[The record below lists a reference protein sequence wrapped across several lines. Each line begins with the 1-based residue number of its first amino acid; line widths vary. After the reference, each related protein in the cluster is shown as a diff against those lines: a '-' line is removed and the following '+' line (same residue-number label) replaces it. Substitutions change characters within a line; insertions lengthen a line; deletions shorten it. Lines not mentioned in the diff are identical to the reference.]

1 MDKFVVRGGNALS
14 GTVRVSGAKNATLEL
29 LPAALLAPGVYT
41 FANTP
46 NIRDVWTMSRLL
58 CSMGA
63 HAELNDG
70 QLFLDTREITS
81 QEAPYEHVKKMRA
94 SIHVLGPLVAR
105 YGYAKVS
112 LPGGCAWGPRPV
124 DLHLKGLERLG
135 AEIELDGGY
144 IIARAKRLKGN
155 TITLDVSSVGA
166 TFNLMAAATLA
177 EGKTVIVNAA
187 MEPEVTAAGRLL
199 QKMGANIE
207 GLGTSRIVVEGVT
220 NLKPTNETTIP
231 DRIEAGTLLVAAAM
245 TRGKMTLQG
254 VNPYHLAFVIER
266 LEEAGCE
273 IEVNADEIT
282 LQAPEKLNPV
292 SVTTAI
298 YPGFPT
304 DMQAQWTAMMACAE
318 GTSMIT
324 DRIYH
329 DRFSH
334 IPELARLGC
343 DVRVHENTAT
353 VSGGKSLKGAT
364 VMSTDLRGSVA
375 MVMAGLVA
383 EGETDV
389 LRVYHLDR
397 GYERLEEKLRSL
409 GADIERVKTEEM

>member
-1 MDKFVVRGGNALS
+1 MDKFVVRGGNKLS

-29 LPAALLAPGVYT
+29 MPAALLAPGVYT
-41 FANTP
+41 FTNTP
-46 NIRDVWTMSRLL
+46 NIRDVWTMSRLMN
-58 CSMGA
+58 SMGV

-70 QLFLDTREITS
+70 ALFLDTRELTS

-124 DLHLKGLERLG
+124 DLHLRGLERLG
-135 AEIELDGGY
+135 ADIELEGGY
-144 IIARAKRLKGN
+144 IVARAKRLKGS

-177 EGKTVIVNAA
+177 EGTTEIVNAA

-199 QKMGANIE
+199 RKMGANID
-207 GLGTSRIVVEGVT
+207 GLGTSRIIVEGVT
-220 NLKPTNETTIP
+220 DLKPANETTIP
-231 DRIEAGTLLVAAAM
+231 DRIETGTILAAAAM
-245 TRGKMTLQG
+245 TGGEVTLKG
-254 VNPYHLAFVIER
+254 TNPYHLAFVLER
-266 LEEAGCE
+266 LEEAGCS
-273 IEVNADEIT
+273 IEVNADEIV
-282 LQAPEKLNPV
+282 LRAPDRLRPV
-292 SVTTAI
+292 SLATGI

-304 DMQAQWTAMMACAE
+304 DMQAQWTAMMTCAD
-318 GTSMIT
+318 GTTSVT

-334 IPELARLGC
+334 VPELARLGC
-343 DVRVHENTAT
+343 DVEVHENTAT
-353 VSGGKSLKGAT
+353 VRGGTPLTGAT

-383 EGETDV
+383 GGETHV
-389 LRVYHLDR
+389 LRIYHLDR
-397 GYERLEEKLRSL
+397 GYERLEEKLTSL
-409 GADIERVKTEEM
+409 GADIERRKTDEL

>member
-1 MDKFVVRGGNALS
+1 MDKFIVRGGNRLK
-14 GTVRVSGAKNATLEL
+14 GTVPVSGAKNATLEL
-29 LPAALLAPGVYT
+29 MPAALLAPGTYT
-41 FANTP
+41 LTNTP
-46 NIRDVWTMSRLL
+46 NIRDVWSMSRLL

-70 QLFLDTREITS
+70 QLFLDTRSITS
-81 QEAPYEHVKKMRA
+81 QEAPYDHVKKMRA

-155 TITLDVSSVGA
+155 SITLDVSSVGA

-177 EGKTVIVNAA
+177 EGETRILNAA
-187 MEPEVTAAGRLL
+187 MEPEVTAAGRFL
-199 QKMGANIE
+199 QKMGAEIE
-207 GLGTSRIVVEGVT
+207 GLGTSEICIHGVSE
-220 NLKPTNETTIP
+220 LKAVDETTIP
-231 DRIEAGTLLVAAAM
+231 DRIEAATLLAGAAM
-245 TRGKMTLQG
+245 TGGELTLTD
-254 VNPYHLAFVIER
+254 VNPYHLGFVLER

-273 IEVNADEIT
+273 LDVNTNEVVLRAPDELKPIS
-282 LQAPEKLNPV
+282 V
-292 SVTTAI
+292 STAI

-304 DMQAQWTAMMACAE
+304 DMQAQWTAMMACAS
-318 GTSMIT
+318 GIATIT
-324 DRIYH
+324 DRIYS

-343 DVRVHENTAT
+343 DVEMHENTAT
-353 VSGGKSLKGAT
+353 VRGGKKLKGAT

-375 MVMAGLVA
+375 MVLAGLVA
-383 EGETDV
+383 EGETSV
-389 LRVYHLDR
+389 LRIYHLDR
-397 GYERLEEKLRSL
+397 GYERLEDKLSRL
-409 GADIERVKTEEM
+409 GADIRRSRTEEF

>member
-1 MDKFVVRGGNALS
+1 MDKFVIRGGNKLS

-105 YGYAKVS
+105 YGQARVS

-144 IIARAKRLKGN
+144 IVARAKRLKGN

-166 TFNLMAAATLA
+166 TFNLMSAATLA
-177 EGKTVIVNAA
+177 EGQTVIVNAA

-199 QKMGANIE
+199 QKMGAHIQ
-207 GLGTSRIVVEGVT
+207 GLGTSRIVIDGVRE
-220 NLKPTNETTIP
+220 LKPADETTIP
-231 DRIEAGTLLVAAAM
+231 DRIEAGTILAAVAM
-245 TRGKMTLQG
+245 TGGNVTLKG

-266 LEEAGCE
+266 LEETGCE
-273 IEVNADEIT
+273 IEVNADEVSLT
-282 LQAPEKLNPV
+282 APEQLNPV
-292 SVTTAI
+292 SVATAI

-304 DMQAQWTAMMACAE
+304 DMQAQWTAMMACAN
-318 GTSMIT
+318 GTSLVT

-343 DVRVHENTAT
+343 DVKVHENTAT
-353 VSGGKSLKGAT
+353 VSGGKTLNGAT

-383 EGETDV
+383 EGTTNV
-389 LRVYHLDR
+389 LRIYHLDR
-397 GYERLEEKLRSL
+397 GYERLEQKLRTL